1 MIVVLTDAL
10 RWASRGQLVH
20 DLISGFSVGLSMM
33 MMIMMMMMLMMMMLL
48 LMVV

>member
-1 MIVVLTDAL
+1 MIVVLTDVL

-33 MMIMMMMMLMMMMLL
+33 MMMMIMLMMMMMMML

>member
-1 MIVVLTDAL
+1 MIVVLTDVL

-33 MMIMMMMMLMMMMLL
+33 MIMMMMLMMMMLL
-48 LMVV
+48 MVV